1 MLKLRYDSETGE
13 IGAAYPSTFEVP
25 EPYIEITEE
34 EHSEIKSDT
43 ENIYF
48 VTSEG
53 EFETKNRLVVEAE
66 KKFKQ
71 EFFKTTIGYIRFNP
85 TFKDGSKKDFVGNC
99 LPNYATQV
107 QLLGSLPANS
117 FLYYDEPDFSQ
128 PLTEEYLL
136 SLQHGN
142 PEMSATDFL
151 TFFTEC
157 GEAYKKAF
165 TG

>member
-1 MLKLRYDSETGE
+1 MLKLRYDAETGE
-13 IGAAYPSTFEVP
+13 VGAAYPSTFEVP
-25 EPYIEITEE
+25 EPYIKITEE
-34 EHSEIKSDT
+34 EHSTIKNDT
-43 ENIYF
+43 ENVYF
-48 VTSEG
+48 VTEEG

-66 KKFKQ
+66 KAFKTD
-71 EFFKTTIGYIRFNP
+71 FFKTSVGYIRFYP

-99 LPNYATQV
+99 LPNYAVQV
-107 QLLGSLPANS
+107 QLMGKLPANS

-128 PLTEEYLL
+128 PITEEYLL

-142 PEMSATDFL
+142 PEMSVAEFM

>member
-1 MLKLRYDSETGE
+1 MLKLRYNATTGE

-34 EHSEIKSDT
+34 EHSEIKSDE

-48 VTSEG
+48 VTKEG
-53 EFETKNRLVVEAE
+53 TFETQNRIAVEAE
-66 KKFKQ
+66 KSFKI
-71 EFFKTTIGYIRFNP
+71 EFFKTSLGYIRFYP

-99 LPNYATQV
+99 LPNFATQV
-107 QLLGSLPANS
+107 QLFGKLPANS

-128 PLTEEYLL
+128 PITEEYLL

-142 PEMSATDFL
+142 PELSSNEFL
-151 TFFTEC
+151 TFFAEC